1 MYTWV
6 NNYYSLC
13 YGLLV
18 SPSESSSP
26 DRIMFSKLHLL
37 FIFCSACMVN
47 SFWQKCSRSPKLL
60 LLSLEYDTDFIFNVN
75 IPEDVRKSYFEKC
88 VQCLNLNEK
97 IAVAIAEKE
106 TETAKK
112 ETETAKR
119 EKTEVEK
126 ALSQQLYNIQEI
138 TRDNSLMA
146 PRAVIEFVE
155 TFVFN
160 KYNVSGSSRSAKWEK
175 FFTDVSIGQRILQCT
190 TKKSPLWSSKAKA
203 IAERI
208 SDLPPTTTTRPRWR
222 SRARRSWTSR
232 NLQWCSR
239 PWSSSSVWLSIVNWS
254 WPSDQL

>member
-1 MYTWV
+1 
-6 NNYYSLC
+6 
-13 YGLLV
+13 
-18 SPSESSSP
+18 
-26 DRIMFSKLHLL
+26 
-37 FIFCSACMVN
+37 MVN
-47 SFWQKCSRSPKLL
+47 SFWLKCSRSPKLL

-97 IAVAIAEKE
+97 IAVAIAEKETETAKKE

-190 TKKSPLWSSKAKA
+190 TKKIPLWSSKATA
-203 IAERI
+203 VAERV
-208 SDLPPTTTTRPRWR
+208 SDIHR
-222 SRARRSWTSR
+222 
-232 NLQWCSR
+232 
-239 PWSSSSVWLSIVNWS
+239 SSSDYHHKTSLEIESTKELDLSKSAVVQQTLEFLICVTEHCE
-254 WPSDQL
+254 LKLTI